1 MPNKEEKVQRTLDSF
16 FGLKTQKQTTLKGF
30 IKKKEKENTTNETEA
45 VSTELDKRRQYAI
58 LDDDSSD
65 EEVEQNVPESP
76 RKKSK
81 IDNEEQEAQP
91 TEQATKKTQEPSVS
105 TTTTTTSKKS
115 ELEDSSD
122 EEVEQNVSESPRK
135 KSKIDNEE
143 QKAQPT
149 EQAAKKTQEAP
160 LSTNT
165 TTTSKK
171 SENAGNA
178 SSVEEMEHSSST
190 DATKTKSRLAEVARG
205 LAKSAKVETEVEE
218 LSSPVPYSEL
228 AKAFEEIEATTKRLE
243 IQSILTKLLRR
254 ILQHCPEDLHSVVYL
269 ASNSIAPA
277 YDCVELG
284 IGDSI
289 LEGAVAQAYGTDASK

>member
-1 MPNKEEKVQRTLDSF
+1 MLLVVTVVFTIVVAKQSFAVSCGLIMPKKEEKVQRTLDSF

-30 IKKKEKENTTNETEA
+30 IKSKDKENANNETEA
-45 VSTELDKRRQYAI
+45 VSKELDKRHQYAI

-65 EEVEQNVPESP
+65 EEVEQNV
-76 RKKSK
+76 
-81 IDNEEQEAQP
+81 
-91 TEQATKKTQEPSVS
+91 
-105 TTTTTTSKKS
+105 
-115 ELEDSSD
+115 
-122 EEVEQNVSESPRK
+122 SESPRK
-135 KSKIDNEE
+135 KAKIDNEE

-149 EQAAKKTQEAP
+149 EQATKKTQEPA
-160 LSTNT
+160 LSTTT

-171 SENAGNA
+171 SENAGKA
-178 SSVEEMEHSSST
+178 SSVEEMKHPSST
-190 DATKTKSRLAEVARG
+190 DATKTKSSLAEVARG
-205 LAKSAKVETEVEE
+205 LAKSAKVDTEVEE
-218 LSSPVPYSEL
+218 LSSPVPYGEL

>member
-1 MPNKEEKVQRTLDSF
+1 MPKKEEKVQRTLDSF

-30 IKKKEKENTTNETEA
+30 IKSKDKENANNETEA
-45 VSTELDKRRQYAI
+45 VKELDKRRQYAI

-65 EEVEQNVPESP
+65 EEVEQNV
-76 RKKSK
+76 
-81 IDNEEQEAQP
+81 
-91 TEQATKKTQEPSVS
+91 
-105 TTTTTTSKKS
+105 
-115 ELEDSSD
+115 
-122 EEVEQNVSESPRK
+122 SESPQK
-135 KSKIDNEE
+135 KAKIDNEE

-149 EQAAKKTQEAP
+149 EQATKKTQEP
-160 LSTNT
+160 DLSTTTTTTT

-171 SENAGNA
+171 SENARKA
-178 SSVEEMEHSSST
+178 SSVPVEEMKHPSST
-190 DATKTKSRLAEVARG
+190 DATKTKSSLAEVARG
-205 LAKSAKVETEVEE
+205 LAKSAKLETEMEE
-218 LSSPVPYSEL
+218 LSSPVPYGEL